1 MNNLQAEFEDNFYP
15 HPHEDNDTKVC
26 ASNYAA
32 CNTCGKKYYYMNGS
46 SCGHKKGST
55 SGLCDCG
62 AQEEFDAQFAWFTS
76 KLDAAVKEAED
87 QRQEAIL
94 MFFQKRIDRLKVEDQ
109 ADAWIM
115 IRGELPN
122 GHPINYGT
130 WTSQTLR
137 EDLDHEFL
145 TPKQ

>member
-55 SGLCDCG
+55 PGLCDCG
-62 AQEEFDAQFAWFTS
+62 VQEEFDAQFAWFQS
-76 KLDAAVKEAED
+76 KLDAAVKEAYEKGVSD
-87 QRQEAIL
+87 MWKIIAEEVGESETGFNQGIG
-94 MFFQKRIDRLKVEDQ
+94 KV
-109 ADAWIM
+109 
-115 IRGELPN
+115 
-122 GHPINYGT
+122 
-130 WTSQTLR
+130 
-137 EDLDHEFL
+137 DLDVIHKRREELELKFL
-145 TPKQ
+145 TKSND